1 MSLLSSASR
10 QAKRVEQAHF
20 FMPERLSGEPGNRA
34 LWLAWLVGLPLCA
47 MLGAAANY
55 GWHWMHN
62 DVVIQ
67 KIDVPHTTELPF
79 KPSEQNYDFVTA
91 PLPEE
96 LESVATAETTD
107 SETAQSTTN
116 LSVTNQSSV
125 ERTQVDA
132 DTKSTLEKRFM
143 QAVKAT
149 GQPDAQEAVTP
160 AIPASDATPLGALPP
175 RISQQVPA
183 LKYGAHVYSSV
194 PANRTININGHDFH
208 EGDEVAHGVVLL
220 RIEANASIFRVGS
233 QSFSLNALTDW
244 QGY

>member
-34 LWLAWLVGLPLCA
+34 LWLAWLVGLPLCM

-96 LESVATAETTD
+96 MESGTSADVTGSETDQTASNQATAEQ
-107 SETAQSTTN
+107 A
-116 LSVTNQSSV
+116 SV
-125 ERTQVDA
+125 DI

-149 GQPDAQEAVTP
+149 GQADAQASATP
-160 AIPASDATPLGALPP
+160 AIPTSDATPLGALPP

-208 EGDEVAHGVVLL
+208 EGDEVARGVVLL
-220 RIEANASIFRVGS
+220 RIEANASIFRVGA